1 MLAVQIPHA
10 QSWQVL
16 RLRLEPN
23 EELRLRQ
30 ALKHME
36 SRRASVEQCAT
47 IRAAV
52 AGEAHGTCMGMDG
65 ENREAGFLDSSEWI
79 GLSLLLPHAFASGGA
94 GLVFSCVWPNEHSDP
109 AATSPVTL
117 VRRAGIRGRRC
128 DSGPAITRG
137 AAEPDYA
144 ARRANG
150 SRYGWAKTG

>member
-1 MLAVQIPHA
+1 MATTFQIHFCTGLWSTLNTFISSVLAVQIPHT

-65 ENREAGFLDSSEWI
+65 ENREAGF
-79 GLSLLLPHAFASGGA
+79 
-94 GLVFSCVWPNEHSDP
+94 
-109 AATSPVTL
+109 
-117 VRRAGIRGRRC
+117 
-128 DSGPAITRG
+128 
-137 AAEPDYA
+137 
-144 ARRANG
+144 
-150 SRYGWAKTG
+150 SR